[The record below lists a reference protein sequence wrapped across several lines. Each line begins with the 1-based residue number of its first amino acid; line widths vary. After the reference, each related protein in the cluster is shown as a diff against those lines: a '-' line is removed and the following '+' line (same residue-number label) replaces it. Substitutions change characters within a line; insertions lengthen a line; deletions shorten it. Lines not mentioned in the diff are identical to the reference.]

1 MLIVFIHTWIDF
13 IEWQCIAKWKAAR
26 IAKEWTVF
34 EPGTWHYSCG
44 LGSSGP
50 PNRCFSLCTPL
61 SLFFLLKPPV
71 RIGYLPSCSSAMLGC
86 VSRGWPPDTQH
97 LPILANSEKMLRVLL
112 PSLKEHGAGLGLSPR
127 AKHLECSPWGWG
139 PVNLPLQRGVKVSNS
154 DNHIW

>member
-1 MLIVFIHTWIDF
+1 MNPMMLIVFIHTWIDF

-34 EPGTWHYSCG
+34 EPETWRYSCG

-71 RIGYLPSCSSAMLGC
+71 RIGYLPSCSSATLGC
-86 VSRGWPPDTQH
+86 VSRGWPLDTQH
-97 LPILANSEKMLRVLL
+97 LSILANSEDVTSFAPQPKRARCRAGPFPEGQASRMQPVRMRPCEAS
-112 PSLKEHGAGLGLSPR
+112 PSA
-127 AKHLECSPWGWG
+127 WGEG
-139 PVNLPLQRGVKVSNS
+139 F
-154 DNHIW
+154 